1 MVARRMHVYEVKRRK
16 DRRGFDLISEALPFG
31 RLWYED
37 ASAAV
42 DYAKHSSR
50 SHDAVICVYDEPGN
64 ELDEADLYWGRIA
77 IQDWQ

>member
-1 MVARRMHVYEVKRRK
+1 MIPLLSGDCEGSDRIRLDNSVK
-16 DRRGFDLISEALPFG
+16 
-31 RLWYED
+31 Y
-37 ASAAV
+37 
-42 DYAKHSSR
+42 YAKHSSR